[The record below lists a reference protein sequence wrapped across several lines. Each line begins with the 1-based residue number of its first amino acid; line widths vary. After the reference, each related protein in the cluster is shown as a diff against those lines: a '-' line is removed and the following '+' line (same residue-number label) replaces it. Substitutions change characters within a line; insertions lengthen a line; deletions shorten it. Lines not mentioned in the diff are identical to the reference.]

1 VGLTLTIRILNAK
14 RPYNLTTL
22 HTIII
27 IVRKVIP
34 FINRKRELSSLN
46 NFFDSDR
53 AELIVIYGRRRI
65 GKTELI
71 KEAIKGQK
79 AAYFFVEQ
87 ALEKDN
93 LDSFK
98 EIISKTVDNPLI
110 AKADLTWEELFQ
122 QIAREEKLII
132 VLDEFP
138 NLITEN
144 KTLLSKFQKI
154 WDEILKNTTIKL
166 ILCGSSISMM
176 ESYLLD
182 HKSPLYGR
190 RTGQLFIMPLKAK
203 YILGFGVDSIED
215 AIRVFGITD
224 GIPEYIKDVCYRLN
238 SGERLEEVF
247 QQDKALFAEA
257 EVLIKSELRDPTR
270 YFKILKAIAFGNTKF
285 GEIANYTAFPAPTVS
300 KYLSNL
306 INLHI
311 VNESYP
317 VLVDKERTRNRRYHL
332 SDNYFDFYF
341 RFIYP
346 NKSEIISTD
355 GISGFEAD
363 YNRYLGR
370 IFEKV
375 SEEFLE
381 LNIDMLPFRFN
392 RKGRWWFRDKEIDI
406 VALNET
412 TREILFVECKWSSLN
427 QNDAKHILEL
437 LKEKSRHLKWNN
449 DNRIEHFGIIAKKI
463 QDKETFRAQGFVAFD
478 LDDF

>member
-1 VGLTLTIRILNAK
+1 
-14 RPYNLTTL
+14 
-22 HTIII
+22 
-27 IVRKVIP
+27 
-34 FINRKRELSSLN
+34 
-46 NFFDSDR
+46 
-53 AELIVIYGRRRI
+53 
-65 GKTELI
+65 
-71 KEAIKGQK
+71 
-79 AAYFFVEQ
+79 
-87 ALEKDN
+87 
-93 LDSFK
+93 
-98 EIISKTVDNPLI
+98 
-110 AKADLTWEELFQ
+110 
-122 QIAREEKLII
+122 LII
-132 VLDEFP
+132 VFDEFP

-144 KTLLSKFQKI
+144 KSLLSKFQKI
-154 WDEILKNTTIKL
+154 WDEILKNTTI

-190 RTGQLFIMPLKAK
+190 RTGQLFIMPLKARH
-203 YILGFGVDSIED
+203 ILYFGINSIED

-224 GIPEYIKDVCYRLN
+224 GIPGYIKDVCYRLN

-247 QQDKALFAEA
+247 QPDKALFAEA

-270 YFKILKAIAFGNTKF
+270 YFKILKAIAFSNNKF
-285 GEIANYTAFPAPTVS
+285 GEIVNYTGFPAPTVS

-317 VLVDKERTRNRRYHL
+317 VLVDRERTRNRRYHL
-332 SDNYFDFYF
+332 SDNYVDFYF

-346 NKSEIISTD
+346 NKSEIISAD

-363 YNRYLGR
+363 NNRYLGR

-392 RKGRWWFRDKEIDI
+392 RKGRWWLRYKEIDI
-406 VALNET
+406 VALNDN
-412 TREILFVECKWSSLN
+412 TREILFLECKWSGLN
-427 QNDAKHILEL
+427 QNDAEHILEL
-437 LKEKSRHLKWNN
+437 LKKKSGYLKWNN

-463 QDKETFRAQGFVAFD
+463 QDKETFRAKGFVAFD
-478 LDDF
+478 LDDFYVEEKF